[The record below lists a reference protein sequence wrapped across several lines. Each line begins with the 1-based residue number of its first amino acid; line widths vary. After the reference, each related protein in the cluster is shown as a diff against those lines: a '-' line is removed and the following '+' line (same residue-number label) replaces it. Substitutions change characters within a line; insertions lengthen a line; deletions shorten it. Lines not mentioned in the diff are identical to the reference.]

1 MEASRKQHKGFRQS
15 AAMML
20 LALITTLPTAPLH
33 AQLGGS
39 PPPIRELP
47 PGQEGAP
54 VDLTG
59 TWVSIVT
66 EDWRWRMTTPLI
78 GDFANIPENAAA
90 RERAMAWRPENDA
103 GNECLAYGAPGIM
116 HRPGR
121 IHISWQDE
129 MTLQLDFDAGHQQR
143 LFHFGDN
150 PPSPGAPSR
159 QGYSLAR
166 WEGPTTTPGVFGLG
180 LSPRAAPVSRALQ
193 VHTSNLL
200 PGYLRKNGIPHSD
213 EASVTEYFDVI
224 EIADGSTW
232 LFVTIAVEDPVYL
245 NERWITSMNFRKE
258 ADNSRFSPEDCYVI
272 REY

>member
-1 MEASRKQHKGFRQS
+1 MEAQKKQFKGLHQS
-15 AAMML
+15 AAML
-20 LALITTLPTAPLH
+20 LFAIISTLPAMPLQ
-33 AQLGGS
+33 AQLGAA

-47 PGQEGAP
+47 PGREGAP

-59 TWVSIVT
+59 TWVSIVS

-90 RERAMAWRPENDA
+90 REFAMAWQPENDA

-121 IHISWQDE
+121 IRISWQDDQ
-129 MTLQLDFDAGHQQR
+129 TLQLDFDAGRQQR
-143 LFHFGDN
+143 LFHFGNN
-150 PPSPGAPSR
+150 PPPAGAPSR

-166 WEGPTTTPGVFGLG
+166 WQGPVTTGGVFGLG
-180 LSPRAAPVSRALQ
+180 LSQRAAPVSRAMQ

-200 PGYLRKNGIPHSD
+200 PGYLRKNGIPHSAD
-213 EASVTEYFDVI
+213 ATVSEYFEVL

-232 LFVTIAVEDPVYL
+232 LFVTIAVEDPTYL

-258 ADNSRFSPEDCYVI
+258 ADDSRFSPEDCYVI